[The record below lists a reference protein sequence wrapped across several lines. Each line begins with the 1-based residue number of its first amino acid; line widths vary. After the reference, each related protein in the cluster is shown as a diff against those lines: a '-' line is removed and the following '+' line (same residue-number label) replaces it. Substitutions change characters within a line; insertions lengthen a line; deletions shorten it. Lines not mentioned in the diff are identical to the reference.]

1 MWATR
6 VAVEK
11 EQGKDWGNSKAT
23 LKEQEG
29 WLRDKST
36 CRASIRL
43 ESALADLKIQVWQ
56 KLVTPEI

>member
-11 EQGKDWGNSKAT
+11 AQGKGWGNPEAT

-29 WLRDKST
+29 WLRDKDS
-36 CRASIRL
+36 CGASLRL

-56 KLVTPEI
+56 MLVTPEI